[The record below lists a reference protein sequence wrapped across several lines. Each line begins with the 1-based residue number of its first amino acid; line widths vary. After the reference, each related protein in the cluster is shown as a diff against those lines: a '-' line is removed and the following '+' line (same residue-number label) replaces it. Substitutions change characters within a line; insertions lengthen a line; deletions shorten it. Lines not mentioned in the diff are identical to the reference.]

1 MRRTIS
7 TLMFLAVAGLACT
20 AVAADHSRGT
30 SNWQYYS
37 AGENSFRISDE
48 EEGGDTTAAPAAS
61 TKSARPASAASAVKE
76 LPAERKALYVPELSG
91 TVGTGIAPTN
101 YLGAGGGGCGCGPA
115 CGCGQNPCGC
125 GNGGNSCL
133 SDCYCDCSTN
143 TFRFE
148 YLMWFSRGRSV
159 PPLVTTSP
167 AGTAQADAGV
177 IGAPDTAI
185 LYGNDPVD
193 NGIRNGGRLTFSHL
207 FRDGITSGDVRF
219 WGVEDSSDTFTAA
232 GIPIIGRP
240 FFNTTLG
247 QNDAFLVAF
256 PGLTQ
261 PGSIRVLS
269 KNDLIGGDAYVRRNL
284 WDDGCGSLDIL
295 GGYQFT
301 RLDDSLA
308 ISSTSTTGPLGNLPV
323 GSQLSVFDSFRTQN
337 EFHGASAGI
346 LARSYR
352 GNITL
357 EALAKIA
364 LGNMRQRVTIDG
376 NTTNVAPG
384 GGTANS
390 TGGLYALPTNI
401 GTQERNRMAFVPEL
415 NVNVLYDINDNW
427 RLIGGYSFIYWSNVV
442 LAGNQID
449 TDLNLSQL
457 PGPLV
462 GAAQPQA
469 RIQRTDFWI
478 QGLNFGAEYRW

>member
-1 MRRTIS
+1 
-7 TLMFLAVAGLACT
+7 MFLAVGGLAFT
-20 AVAADHSRGT
+20 ASAADHSRGT

-48 EEGGDTTAAPAAS
+48 DEEGDESAAS
-61 TKSARPASAASAVKE
+61 TASNTAQPAAAASAVKQQ
-76 LPAERKALYVPELSG
+76 PAERNALYVPELSG

-101 YLGAGGGGCGCGPA
+101 YLSAGGGGGGCGCGPSA
-115 CGCGQNPCGC
+115 CGCGQSPCGC
-125 GNGGNSCL
+125 GGSNSSL
-133 SDCYCDCSTN
+133 ADCYCDCSTN
-143 TFRFE
+143 WFRFE
-148 YLMWFSRGRSV
+148 YLMWFSRGRNV

-177 IGAPDTAI
+177 LGAPDTTV

-193 NGIRNGGRLTFSHL
+193 NGIRNGGRLWFSHL
-207 FRDGITSGDVRF
+207 FRAGINYADVRF

-232 GIPIIGRP
+232 GTPIIGRP

-256 PGLTQ
+256 PGLSQ

-269 KNDLIGGDAYVRRNL
+269 KNDLIGGDAFVRRNL
-284 WDDGCGSLDIL
+284 WDDGCGSLDVL

-308 ISSTSTTGPLGNLPV
+308 ISSTSTTGPLANLPV
-323 GSQLSVFDSFRTQN
+323 GSQLSIFDSFRTQN
-337 EFHGASAGI
+337 EFHGASAGV

-364 LGNMRQRVTIDG
+364 VGNMRQRVTIDG
-376 NTTNVAPG
+376 NSTVAVAG
-384 GGTANS
+384 GGTTTS
-390 TGGLYALPTNI
+390 TGGLYALPTHI
-401 GTQERNRMAFVPEL
+401 GTQERNRVAFVPEL
-415 NVNVLYDINDNW
+415 NVNVLYDLSDNW

-449 TDLNLSQL
+449 TNLNLSQL

-462 GAAQPQA
+462 GVAQPQA
-469 RIQRTDFWI
+469 KVQRTDFWI